1 MTITPQP
8 RLAILT
14 PGDRATRDRS
24 DPAESRFAKLFEAFS
39 AAGVAAE
46 PAIYND
52 DFADEV
58 LQQLLQVQGVLVWHN
73 PIESGRSRDR
83 LDVMLREVAAHG
95 VFVSTHPDTIQQMGT
110 KEVLLSVRGL
120 PFGSDAHRIQSLA
133 QMHDD
138 LPGRLARGARVLKQ
152 HRGHSGIGVWRI
164 EQRGSG
170 VFALRHAQ
178 RGAVEE
184 IVDLD
189 TVLQRLA
196 PYFEHGGYMVDQAW
210 QPRMI
215 EGMTRAYLVRNR
227 VVGFGHQAVNAL
239 YPAGDDGAAPAPGP
253 RLYSDADDPRFQD
266 LRRQLEGEWVSLLCK
281 KVGVTLDAL
290 PMLWD
295 ADFLLG
301 QHDDKS
307 PEQYVL
313 CEINV
318 SSVAPFPESASA
330 PLVAAVCKALTG
342 GKGRRS

>member
-14 PGDRATRDRS
+14 PGDRAARDRS
-24 DPAESRFAKLFEAFS
+24 DPAQSRFANLFEAFA

-58 LQQLLQVQGVLVWHN
+58 LRQLLQVQGVLVWHN

-83 LDVMLREVAAHG
+83 LDAMLREVAARG
-95 VFVSTHPDTIQQMGT
+95 VFVSAHPDTILKMGT
-110 KEVLLSVRGL
+110 KDVLLSVRGL
-120 PFGSDAHRIQSLA
+120 PFGSDVHRIQSLA
-133 QMHDD
+133 QMHDE

-164 EQRGSG
+164 EQRGAG

-184 IVDLD
+184 IVDLA
-189 TVLQRLA
+189 TVVQRLA
-196 PYFEHGGYMVDQAW
+196 PYFERGGTMVDQAW

-215 EGMTRAYLVRNR
+215 EGMTRAYLVQGR
-227 VVGFGHQAVNAL
+227 VAGFGHQAVNAL

-266 LRRQLEGEWVSLLCK
+266 LRRQLESSWVSLLCGS
-281 KVGVTLDAL
+281 VGVALDAL

-301 QHDDKS
+301 PRDDTG
-307 PEQYVL
+307 PEHYVL

-330 PLVAAVCKALTG
+330 PLVLAACKVLASS
-342 GKGRRS
+342 KVRIS

>member
-1 MTITPQP
+1 MNITPQP

-14 PGDRATRDRS
+14 PGDRAARDQS
-24 DPAESRFAKLFEAFS
+24 DPAASRFAKLFDAFF

-58 LQQLLQVQGVLVWHN
+58 LLQLVQMQGVLVWHN
-73 PIESGRSRDR
+73 PIEGGRPRDR
-83 LDVMLREVAAHG
+83 LDAMLREVASRG
-95 VFVSTHPDTIQQMGT
+95 VFVSAHPDTIQQMGT
-110 KEVLLSVRGL
+110 KEVLLSVREL
-120 PFGSDAHRIQSLA
+120 PFGSDVHRIESLA
-133 QMHDD
+133 QLQDD

-164 EQRGSG
+164 EQRGAG

-184 IVDLD
+184 IVDLV
-189 TVLQRLA
+189 TVVQRLA
-196 PYFEHGGYMVDQAW
+196 PYFEPGGVMVDQAW

-215 EGMTRAYLVRNR
+215 EGMTRAYLVRDR
-227 VVGFGHQAVNAL
+227 VAGFGHQAVNAL
-239 YPAGDDGAAPAPGP
+239 YPAGDDGAVPTPGP

-266 LRRQLEGEWVSLLCK
+266 LRRCLEGGWVSALCE
-281 KVGVTLDAL
+281 KVGVTLDRL

-301 QHDDKS
+301 QRDDTGA
-307 PEQYVL
+307 EHYVL

-330 PLVAAVCKALTG
+330 PLVSATCKALATS
-342 GKGRRS
+342 KARFS